1 MKQADLVKNLQIE
14 LVKKDERFTSLESD
28 KVRFKTL
35 SDNYMQEVSRL
46 ESQLEMATE
55 TNPSKMTSI

>member
-46 ESQLEMATE
+46 ESQLEMVTE